1 MARPTDSEPA
11 AVELSWAQVHAFR
24 LARHHL
30 AQRAAPQD
38 LARVVGDVGGVQAQV
53 MSAAELQVGVRVDC
67 SVGDVRSALWRDK
80 TLVKTWLMRGTLHLI
95 PAADLPMYSAAMS
108 SHWIRI
114 RPSWLRY
121 IGLSEKEVM
130 KLVDAIGDAL
140 DGRALT
146 REEIVEAVGKNRSER
161 VRELL
166 RSGWGG
172 MLKPAARN
180 GKLCFGPSRGQSV
193 TFVRPSD
200 WLGSWR
206 EVEPDAALAEVARR
220 YLRAFGPS
228 VKQDF
233 AFWWGHWPGVA
244 SAAWKALEA
253 ELVPVSI
260 EGQRAELLA
269 TDLPALATSPKA
281 PFVTMLPNFDPY
293 LMGHGSRNHLFD
305 AIHRWK
311 VSRTAGWI
319 SPVVLVSGRVE
330 ATWSQRVA
338 GQTLHVT
345 VAPFHRLSPRVL
357 PEIRRCAGSIAAT
370 LGLPRVDVKLS

>member
-1 MARPTDSEPA
+1 MRSTHSEPA
-11 AVELSWAQVHAFR
+11 AAELSWAQIHAFR

-30 AQRAAPQD
+30 AQRAAAKD
-38 LARVVGDVGGVQAQV
+38 LARVVGDVGGMQAQL

-67 SVGDVRSALWRDK
+67 SVGAVRSALWEHK
-80 TLVKTWLMRGTLHLI
+80 TIVKTWVMRGTLHLI
-95 PAADLPMYSAAMS
+95 PAADLPLYAAALS

-114 RPSWLRY
+114 RPSWLKY
-121 IGLSEKEVM
+121 IGLSETEVF

-146 REEIVEAVGKNRSER
+146 REEIVAVVGKHRSER
-161 VRELL
+161 VREIL

-180 GKLCFGPSRGQSV
+180 GKLCFGPSRGRSV

-228 VKQDF
+228 VKRDL

-281 PFVTMLPNFDPY
+281 PFVRMLPNFDPY
-293 LMGHGSRNHLFD
+293 LLGHASRDHLFD
-305 AIHRWK
+305 ATHRWK
-311 VSRTAGWI
+311 VSRAAGWI
-319 SPVVLVSGRVE
+319 SPVVLVDGSVM
-330 ATWSQRVA
+330 ATWSYRVS
-338 GQTLHVT
+338 GRTLLVT
-345 VAPFHRLSPRVL
+345 VAPFRRLPPKAL
-357 PEIRRCAGSIAAT
+357 PEVRRCADSIATT
-370 LGLPRVDVKLS
+370 LGLTGAEVKLS

>member
-1 MARPTDSEPA
+1 M
-11 AVELSWAQVHAFR
+11 
-24 LARHHL
+24 
-30 AQRAAPQD
+30 
-38 LARVVGDVGGVQAQV
+38 VGDIGGVQAQL

-67 SVGDVRSALWRDK
+67 SVGDVRSALWQHK
-80 TLVKTWLMRGTLHLI
+80 TLVKTWVMRGTLHLI
-95 PAADLPMYSAAMS
+95 PAADLPLYTAAMS
-108 SHWIRI
+108 NHWIRV
-114 RPSWLRY
+114 RPSWLRHM
-121 IGLSEKEVM
+121 GVSETELF

-146 REEIVEAVGKNRSER
+146 REEIVEVVGKNRSER
-161 VRELL
+161 VREVL

-193 TFVRPSD
+193 TFVRPSE
-200 WLGSWR
+200 WLGTWR
-206 EVEPDAALAEVARR
+206 EVQPEAALAEVARR

-244 SAAWKALEA
+244 NSAWKAIEG

-260 EGQRAELLA
+260 EGQRAEMLA
-269 TDLPALATSPKA
+269 GDLPALVRLPEA

-293 LMGHGSRNHLFD
+293 LMGHASRNHLFD
-305 AIHRWK
+305 PTHRWK

-319 SPVVLVSGRVE
+319 SPVVLLDGRVV
-330 ATWSQRVA
+330 ATWSHRVA
-338 GQTLHVT
+338 GQTLLVT
-345 VAPFHRLSPRVL
+345 VAPFHRLPPEAL
-357 PEIRRCAGSIAAT
+357 PEVRRCVRSIAAT
-370 LGLPRVDVKLS
+370 LGVTRAEVKLS